1 MVIQE
6 RISAWQRETRPNGD
20 ADKRLE
26 EEICKVDQLLL
37 LDEDERVKGAA
48 EEDTM
53 SADEWVEA
61 LSSLEGANEEMKP
74 DAGSKKNSSKLDK
87 AGLMAENERLRMEI
101 DSLKR
106 EVVRLRSNENE
117 GSVTEEGDEQE
128 ENENAIPSG

>member
-101 DSLKR
+101 DSLRKEITQLKSR
-106 EVVRLRSNENE
+106 
-117 GSVTEEGDEQE
+117 GSEEGVTDKD
-128 ENENAIPSG
+128 